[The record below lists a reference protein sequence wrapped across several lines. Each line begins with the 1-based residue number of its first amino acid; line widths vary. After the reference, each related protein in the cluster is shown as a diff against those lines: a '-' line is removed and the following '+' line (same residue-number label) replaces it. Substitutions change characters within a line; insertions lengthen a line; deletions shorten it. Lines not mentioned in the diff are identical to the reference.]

1 MDNQSL
7 TIYIDGEAY
16 QVDSND
22 NLLAG
27 VLSNKLNLP
36 YFCWHPAMG
45 SVGACRQCAVTQYQ
59 DEHDEKGRIVMACT
73 TPVTEGMRI
82 SMKDHSSREFR
93 EQVIEAMMTNH
104 PHDCPVCAEGG
115 ECHLQDMTVM
125 TGHTSR
131 HYEGLKRTFTNQDLG
146 QFVGHEMNRCITC
159 YRCVRFY
166 KDYAG
171 GEDLGVFGSKNQVY
185 FGRQEDGQL
194 ESEFSGNLVEVCPTG
209 VFTNK
214 HFSAHYTRKWDLQ
227 SAPSICANCSVG
239 CNISVGER
247 YGSVRR
253 VMNRYHHE
261 LNGYFICDHGRF
273 GLTYVNSSKRLSST
287 KGINH
292 SSPMGLKKQDVIRA
306 LLPYRKKQF
315 LAIGSG
321 RASIESN
328 QLLKEVVGAGNFST
342 GFSTAQLPFAKKHAE
357 YLSRHQPVS
366 LAEIEQADFVLIID
380 EDITQSASR
389 VALSVRQALRNKGI
403 ARAESMGI
411 PSWQDSAVRTI
422 AAEQKSPLYIFTSV
436 GTKLDSVAT
445 ARYLQSPEETKLAIE
460 QLIEV
465 LTNKARNKEVTS
477 DIFQIADAINQAK
490 NPLIISGWSHQH
502 YGLFSSSIRLID
514 AVKTCH
520 TNSRSLLTAPEANT
534 VGQLYLTQENTKA
547 VEQIITQV
555 INDQDIAGLI
565 VLEHELSSL
574 SDRQIECLKG
584 ANKFCIAI
592 DHSDSNF
599 TQAAN
604 MVLPATPVTE
614 SQGHFAN
621 YQGRV
626 QPFFAVTPAVLPIQ
640 NAWQWLCL
648 VANGLEKL
656 TDEITFINS
665 FSALHQWFKEHIP
678 HWPITLTMN
687 DLSIAREPHRASG
700 RTAKMA
706 NQSVHE
712 AKTTQSEEAFHFS
725 MEGGAIDS
733 GDKMPFV
740 WAPSWNSNQAITFY
754 QQRPNGPL
762 IKRQSATFLPFTEQP
777 VNQHQTEE
785 NGKQAIANN
794 TEISLAVSIPWLR
807 RAWLT
812 KQQAEFNMLV
822 QPNVLYASQNYAD
835 QHQLATKQWV
845 KVSLSQ
851 SIDSTRVDVFAQL
864 MIDADLPDDHLFLQA
879 DELHENHWQL
889 VNVILADEQALEQ
902 WQLQVEQRLTL
913 AKLEQENTLKRLKE
927 KDQTIPIR
935 LVSGGLEDV

>member
-1 MDNQSL
+1 MDNHLL
-7 TIYIDGEAY
+7 TIFIDGEAY
-16 QVDSND
+16 QVDSHD

-82 SMKDHSSREFR
+82 SIKDHASQEFR
-93 EQVIEAMMTNH
+93 EQVIGAMMTNH

-131 HYEGLKRTFTNQDLG
+131 DFQGLKRTFTNQYLG

-185 FGRQEDGQL
+185 FGRQEEGQL
-194 ESEFSGNLVEVCPTG
+194 ESEFSGNLIEVCPTG

-214 HFSAHYTRKWDLQ
+214 HFSAHYARKWDLQ
-227 SAPSICANCSVG
+227 SAPSVCANCSVG
-239 CNISVGER
+239 CNLSVGER

-273 GLTYVNSSKRLSST
+273 GLAYVNGEKRLTAT
-287 KGINH
+287 KGISH
-292 SSPMGLKKQDVIRA
+292 TSPAGLKNQDVIRA

-328 QLLKEVVGAGNFST
+328 QLLQEVVGIGNFST
-342 GFSTAQLPFAKKHAE
+342 GFSASQLPFALQHAD

-389 VALSVRQALRNKGI
+389 IALSVRQALRNKGI
-403 ARAESMGI
+403 ARAQSMGI

-422 AAEQKSPLYIFTSV
+422 AAEQKSPLYIFTRV
-436 GTKLDSVAT
+436 ATKLDSVAT
-445 ARYLQSPEETKLAIE
+445 ARYLQSSEEIKESIE
-460 QLIEV
+460 QLIKA
-465 LTNKARNKEVTS
+465 LTNDDSSEEVTA
-477 DIFQIADAINQAK
+477 DILQIADAINHAK
-490 NPLIISGWSHQH
+490 KPLIISGWSHQH
-502 YGLFSSSIRLID
+502 NGVFSSSIALID
-514 AVKTCH
+514 VIKACH
-520 TNSRSLLTAPEANT
+520 DNSCSLITAPEANT
-534 VGQLYLTQENTKA
+534 VGQLHLTTENTKT
-547 VEQIITQV
+547 VEQIVEQTV
-555 INDQDIAGLI
+555 NDPEVAGLI

-574 SDRQIECLKG
+574 SSTQIDRLKS
-584 ANKFCIAI
+584 ASKLCIAI
-592 DHSDSNF
+592 EHSESQF

-621 YQGRV
+621 YQGRI
-626 QPFFAVTPAVLPIQ
+626 QPFFAVTPPILPIQ

-648 VANGLEKL
+648 VANGLELL
-656 TDEITFINS
+656 TNEIATINS
-665 FSALHQWFKEHIP
+665 FSELHQWFRTHLH
-678 HWPITLTMN
+678 HWPINSTED

-706 NQSVHE
+706 NQTVHE
-712 AKTTQSEEAFHFS
+712 TKTTQGDEAFRFS
-725 MEGGAIDS
+725 MEGRPIDA
-733 GDKMPFV
+733 GDDMPFV

-762 IKRQSATFLPFTEQP
+762 IKSQPANFLTFSDQVL
-777 VNQHQTEE
+777 NQHRAMEHSELAATDSPEV
-785 NGKQAIANN
+785 
-794 TEISLAVSIPWLR
+794 SLAVRVPWFR

-812 KQQAEFNMLV
+812 RNQPEFNMITQHNLLFV
-822 QPNVLYASQNYAD
+822 STSYAKD
-835 QHQLATKQWV
+835 HQIAVKQWV
-845 KVSLSQ
+845 KVSLRQ
-851 SIDSTRVDVFAQL
+851 SVGETTRDVFAQVI
-864 MIDADLPDDHLFLQA
+864 IDTDLPEKHLYIQA
-879 DELHENHWQL
+879 RELHEDHWQL
-889 VNVILADEQALEQ
+889 TSIVLAEQQAIEQ
-902 WQLQVEQRLTL
+902 WHAQVEQGLVL
-913 AKLEQENTLKRLKE
+913 AEREQAHTLKRLKE

-935 LVSGGLEDV
+935 LISGGLEDV

>member
-1 MDNQSL
+1 MDNQLL
-7 TIYIDGEAY
+7 TIYINGDAY
-16 QVDSND
+16 QVDGND
-22 NLLAG
+22 NLLAA

-59 DEHDEKGRIVMACT
+59 DEHDKKGRIVMACT
-73 TPVTEGMRI
+73 TPVAEGMRI
-82 SMKDHSSREFR
+82 SINDHASQEFR
-93 EQVIEAMMTNH
+93 EQVIGAMMTNH

-131 HYEGLKRTFTNQDLG
+131 NYEGLKRTFTNQDLG

-214 HFSAHYTRKWDLQ
+214 HFSAHYARKWDLQ

-239 CNISVGER
+239 CNLSVGER

-273 GLTYVNSSKRLSST
+273 GLSYVNSNKRLTRT
-287 KGINH
+287 KGIDH
-292 SSPMGLKKQDVIRA
+292 SSPMGLKKQDVVRA
-306 LLPYRKKQF
+306 LLHYRKKQF

-328 QLLKEVVGAGNFST
+328 QLLREIVGVRNFST
-342 GFSTAQLPFAKKHAE
+342 GFSATQLPFAKQHAD

-380 EDITQSASR
+380 EDITQSAAR
-389 VALSVRQALRNKGI
+389 IALSVRQALRNKGI
-403 ARAESMGI
+403 ARAQSMGI

-422 AAEQKSPLYIFTSV
+422 AGEQKSPLYIFTSV
-436 GTKLDSVAT
+436 ATKLDSVAS
-445 ARYLQSPEETKLAIE
+445 ARYLQSPEETKLAVE
-460 QLIEV
+460 QLIAV
-465 LTNKARNKEVTS
+465 LTNKHREHEINPN
-477 DIFQIADAINQAK
+477 ILQIADALIQAK
-490 NPLIISGWSHQH
+490 KPLVISGWSHQH
-502 YGLFSSSIRLID
+502 HGLFSSSIALID
-514 AVKTCH
+514 AVSACH
-520 TNSRSLLTAPEANT
+520 SNSCSLMTAPEANT
-534 VGQLYLTQENTKA
+534 VGQLYLTTEITQS
-547 VEQIITQV
+547 VEQTIEQTIT
-555 INDQDIAGLI
+555 DSDIAGLI
-565 VLEHELSSL
+565 VLEHELPSL
-574 SDRQIECLKG
+574 SKAQIERLNS
-584 ANKFCIAI
+584 ANKLCIAI
-592 DHSDSNF
+592 DHSDGKF

-614 SQGHFAN
+614 SHGHFAN

-626 QPFFAVTPAVLPIQ
+626 QSFYAVTPPILPIQ

-648 VANGLEKL
+648 LASGLEKL
-656 TDEITFINS
+656 SDELTVINS
-665 FSALHQWFKEHIP
+665 FSTLHEWFEKHVDR
-678 HWPITLTMN
+678 WPIKLDASDT
-687 DLSIAREPHRASG
+687 SIAREPHRVSG

-706 NQSVHE
+706 NQTVHE
-712 AKTTQSEEAFHFS
+712 AKTTQSEEAYRFS
-725 MEGGAIDS
+725 MEGGAIDT
-733 GDKMPFV
+733 GDNMPYV
-740 WAPSWNSNQAITFY
+740 WAPGWNSNQAITFY

-762 IKRQSATFLPFTEQP
+762 MNRQSAKFLSFNEQP
-777 VNQHQTEE
+777 FHQYQSVDE
-785 NGKQAIANN
+785 GKPAN
-794 TEISLAVSIPWLR
+794 TEHNDVSLAMSVPWFR
-807 RAWLT
+807 RFWLT
-812 KQQAEFNMLV
+812 RSQAEFSMMV
-822 QPNVLYASQNYAD
+822 QANVLYVSKSYANK
-835 QHQLATKQWV
+835 QQLAVKQWV
-845 KVSLSQ
+845 KVSLSKKNQ
-851 SIDSTRVDVFAQL
+851 STRQEVFAQL
-864 MIDADLPDDHLFLQA
+864 MIDDDLPVNHLYLQA

-889 VNVILADEQALEQ
+889 VSVTLADEQALEQ
-902 WQLQVEQRLTL
+902 WHKQVENRLKS
-913 AKLEQENTLKRLKE
+913 AELEQKNTLTRLKE

-935 LVSGGLEDV
+935 LVSGGLEDA